1 MPFDFIIYS
10 KIKYHYEN
18 NIQAFKGVGSKK
30 ISFNSNSGEFKVES
44 NFTRT
49 FSFSNKE
56 GTTASSKD
64 GFLYPIAALCHRACH
79 KGLKSKN
86 TKKYEEDLKAIMLGL
101 NNLKKTYGKEKSKN
115 AHIRNVEDA
124 IFTCDVQSKILKSSS
139 EDKKGDF
146 ISFCH
151 KEFLR
156 AAEFDFKKFL
166 PQFQDLF
173 NFINTDIDYYDQ
185 ITGVIINENFKEN
198 LKEDDSQIKYL
209 NPMFLEE
216 VSKIGKY
223 LYTKKYSQAEVNA
236 PNKITPKEYQEAMKA
251 VKDAAPY
258 GVSYPIIYW
267 QGCKKPEVVS
277 NTKDIGNF
285 LWFQKSNYKGAIE
298 NRIYLNL
305 VPNLDSHKKVLLE
318 LLKVISNPNWS
329 SFIGSFKFTHIGSI
343 RNDTVCI
350 YGSDANKMQ
359 EFAQGIY
366 DSVNIR
372 PHLRANVANLQKQLF
387 PGVGIGMG
395 AEPGNW
401 KIGKGELQIQRW
413 SYGTHRCF
421 LATWAIIRAR
431 RDGINSSDREFNEI
445 LIFKMAEIFAD
456 NGIDLKDIHSSVAKF
471 ENTLVGI
478 RVKNLAE
485 SS

>member
-1 MPFDFIIYS
+1 MTFDFIIYS

-18 NIQAFKGVGSKK
+18 NIQAFKGVGGKK

-49 FSFSNKE
+49 FSFGNKE

-64 GFLYPIAALCHRACH
+64 GFLYPITALCHRACH

-86 TKKYEEDLKAIMLGL
+86 KKKYEEDLKAIMLGL
-101 NNLKKTYGKEKSKN
+101 NNLKKTYGKEKSKD

-124 IFTCDVQSKILKSSS
+124 IFTCDVQSNILKSSS
-139 EDKKGDF
+139 EDEKGDF

-173 NFINTDIDYYDQ
+173 NFINTDKYYHDE
-185 ITGVIINENFKEN
+185 ITKIVNDATIKEN
-198 LKEDDSQIKYL
+198 LKEDRSQIKYFNQNFL
-209 NPMFLEE
+209 NQ
-216 VSKIGKY
+216 VRIIGKY
-223 LYTKKYSQAEVNA
+223 LYDKKYSEQEE
-236 PNKITPKEYQEAMKA
+236 NKLNKMTPQQYVDAMKA
-251 VKDAAPY
+251 VKNAAPY
-258 GVSYPIIYW
+258 GVNFPLMYW
-267 QGCKKPEVVS
+267 QDKAPGH
-277 NTKDIGNF
+277 F
-285 LWFQKSNYKGAIE
+285 LWFDAP
-298 NRIYLNL
+298 NRGIIDNRVYLNL
-305 VPNLDSHKKVLLE
+305 QQNLGAHEEVLLE

-329 SFIGSFKFTHIGSI
+329 RFIKAFKYTYIGLI

-359 EFAQGIY
+359 EFAEGIY
-366 DSVNIR
+366 GSAIIR
-372 PHLRANVANLQKQLF
+372 RHLRANVANLQKQLF

-401 KIGKGELQIQRW
+401 IIGKEKRHKW
-413 SYGTHRCF
+413 SYGTHRTF
-421 LATWAIIRAR
+421 LTTWAIIRAR
-431 RDGINSSDREFNEI
+431 RDGINSSDSNFNEI

-471 ENTLVGI
+471 ENSLVGI

-485 SS
+485 RS